1 MAKPTSFDPVRWR
14 QLSPLVDELLD
25 LDAEAR
31 SARLDELGREDESLA
46 RDLRDVLAAHDQL
59 QHGAFLEGTALV
71 GDEMPTIGETL
82 AGRTIGKYTLDRAI
96 GQGGMSTV
104 WLAHRSDGRYEGQ
117 VAIKLLDLALLVRT
131 GTQRFEREG
140 NLLARLAHP
149 HIAHLIDA
157 GVAEGSQPYLVIE
170 YIEGESIDTWCDS
183 HGLDVHA
190 RIRLFLDV
198 LDAVAHAH
206 HNLVLHRDLKPTNIL
221 VTPDGQVKL
230 LDFGI
235 ATLLH
240 DGDASVGASELTN
253 ASGRAFTPAYASPE
267 QVQGQPLTTA
277 TDVYALGVLLYG
289 LLGGQHPTGK
299 DTLSPV
305 MQLRAVVDTEPP
317 RLSDALVRSPTI
329 EGVASARASTPLQ
342 LARSLR
348 GDLDNILAKALK
360 KSPAERYATSTEF
373 ADDLRRY
380 LDHQPVGAHAD
391 SLGYRLRKFVRRHRI
406 ELAFSAAVGA
416 AVVAGVVATLWQA
429 GVATRERA
437 TAVLERDRA
446 ERALKRSDAAREFTH
461 ALLTQVAQSP
471 KPVTFQEILEHGE
484 QFAAHQGSTDPA
496 QQADVLMA
504 LAGFYT
510 SVGDERKS
518 LALTERAS
526 QLAARSGDPVLMAS
540 AGCAYGQAVASVG
553 DLKRGAEIAS
563 QAQSQA
569 GDDAQT
575 QSDCWQQRSYIAMM
589 ARDGAG
595 MLASSQAALA
605 ALDRVPHAS
614 PVNRAQLISDT
625 ASAYR
630 LLGQTAQADAAYG
643 RAIEMLT
650 QMQKADSIEAAVIW
664 SNWGMT
670 ADASGQ
676 DSLAAER
683 YRHALT
689 NEEQILGADAVAG
702 ATLNNLARK
711 SVRLNRLDDADK
723 YSERALKR
731 FREVGTPAQIALALL
746 AGSEARLAQGRFDE
760 AKALL
765 AQARTQIGAKAETA
779 QSPAPSLLFQQAKL
793 ERAQGDAA
801 AALRT
806 IDTLTQRILA
816 AGAPPEPKVSRYQR
830 RRERA
835 ETLIA
840 LGRFDAALEDITD
853 ALARARELQ
862 GSAAASSYTGLALLT
877 EARLDNARGDAAAA
891 RTHAAEALPNLQATL
906 GPEHPETRAAAQL
919 AGP

>member
-1 MAKPTSFDPVRWR
+1 
-14 QLSPLVDELLD
+14 
-25 LDAEAR
+25 
-31 SARLDELGREDESLA
+31 
-46 RDLRDVLAAHDQL
+46 VL
-59 QHGAFLEGTALV
+59 
-71 GDEMPTIGETL
+71 
-82 AGRTIGKYTLDRAI
+82 
-96 GQGGMSTV
+96 
-104 WLAHRSDGRYEGQ
+104 
-117 VAIKLLDLALLVRT
+117 
-131 GTQRFEREG
+131 
-140 NLLARLAHP
+140 
-149 HIAHLIDA
+149 
-157 GVAEGSQPYLVIE
+157 E
-170 YIEGESIDTWCDS
+170 YIEGEPIDQWCDAR
-183 HGLDVHA
+183 GLDLRA

-221 VTPDGQVKL
+221 VTADGQVKL

-235 ATLLH
+235 ATLLD
-240 DGDASVGASELTN
+240 DGDASAAASELTN

-299 DTLSPV
+299 DTLTPV

-317 RLSDALVRSPTI
+317 RLSEALVRSPTNQ
-329 EGVASARASTPLQ
+329 GVASARASTPLQ

-360 KSPAERYATSTEF
+360 KSPAERYATSTAF

-391 SLGYRLRKFVRRHRI
+391 SLRYRLRKFVRRRRI

-416 AVVAGVVATLWQA
+416 AVVAGVIATLWQA

-446 ERALKRSDAAREFTH
+446 ERALKRSDAAREFTF
-461 ALLTQVAQSP
+461 ALLTQVAQAQ
-471 KPVTFQEILEHGE
+471 KPLTYLDILERGE
-484 QFAAHQGSTDPA
+484 QFAARQGSTDPA
-496 QQADVLMA
+496 QQADVFLA
-504 LAGFYT
+504 LATFYT
-510 SVGDERKS
+510 AVGDEKKA

-526 QLAARSGDPVLMAS
+526 QLAARSGDAALMAS
-540 AGCAYGQAVASVG
+540 AGCAYGQAVASMG
-553 DLKRGAEIAS
+553 ELTRGAEIAS
-563 QAQSQA
+563 QAQGQA
-569 GDDAQT
+569 GDDAET
-575 QSDCWQQRSYIAMM
+575 QADCWQQRSYIAMM

-605 ALDRVPHAS
+605 ALDRLPHAS
-614 PVNRAQLISDT
+614 PVKRAGLISDM

-643 RAIEMLT
+643 QAIEMLT
-650 QMQKADSIEAAVIW
+650 KAQKADSIEAAYTW

-683 YRHALT
+683 YRHALS
-689 NEEQILGADAVAG
+689 NEEQILGADAVSG

-711 SVRLNRLDDADK
+711 SVRLARLDDAEK
-723 YSERALKR
+723 YSERSLKR
-731 FREVGTPAQIALALL
+731 FRAVGTPTQIALALL
-746 AGSEARLAQGRFDE
+746 ARSEVRLAQGRFDE
-760 AKALL
+760 AKLLL
-765 AQARTQIGAKAETA
+765 AQARAQIGAKAETA

-801 AALRT
+801 AALRS
-806 IDTLTQRILA
+806 IDTLA
-816 AGAPPEPKVSRYQR
+816 ARVRGPGAPPEPKVSRYQR

-835 ETLIA
+835 EALIA
-840 LGRFDAALEDITD
+840 LGRFDEALVDITD

-877 EARLDNARGDAAAA
+877 EARLQSARGDANAA
-891 RTHAAEALPNLQATL
+891 RADAAEALPHLQATL
-906 GPEHPETRAAAQL
+906 GPDHPDTKQAAQL
-919 AGP
+919 AAR